1 MKLKLPRPRT
11 IFYKEDAAMLTVLS
25 LTLLGVLLFV
35 IVAGAFL

>member
-1 MKLKLPRPRT
+1 MKFKLPRPRT
-11 IFYKEDAAMLTVLS
+11 SFHKEEAEMLTVMS